1 MRSTATCSLCKRDVR
16 SMAACS
22 LCKRDVRSDKKI
34 LHNESCKDEKLLL
47 ENIDDIIVRNRSSKG
62 LENFED
68 TRIRDALLC
77 NACQINLRK
86 VENLKE
92 D

>member
-1 MRSTATCSLCKRDVR
+1 MFLCKRDVR

-22 LCKRDVRSDKKI
+22 LCKRDVRSDKKKI

-47 ENIDDIIVRNRSSKG
+47 ENIVRNRSSKG
-62 LENFED
+62 LEDFED

-77 NACQINLRK
+77 NACQINSRK

>member
-34 LHNESCKDEKLLL
+34 LHNESYKDEKLLL
-47 ENIDDIIVRNRSSKG
+47 ENIVRNRSSKG
-62 LENFED
+62 LEDFED

-86 VENLKE
+86 VENLRE

>member
-34 LHNESCKDEKLLL
+34 LHNKFCKDEELLL

-62 LENFED
+62 LEDFED

>member
-1 MRSTATCSLCKRDVR
+1 MRSTATCFLCKRDVR

-47 ENIDDIIVRNRSSKG
+47 ENIVRNRSSKG
-62 LENFED
+62 LEDFED
-68 TRIRDALLC
+68 TCIRDALLC
-77 NACQINLRK
+77 NDCQINLRK